1 VTRDARL
8 RLEALQRFTDLGSGF
23 AIASHDLEIRGA
35 GNLLGKDQSGQI
47 EAVGFDLYS
56 ELMAEA
62 VRELR
67 GEAPRPDMDPDVQL
81 PVPAFIPDAY
91 MPDVH
96 QRLYFYKRLAQ
107 ASSDEEL
114 EEARAEIVDRY
125 GDTPDEL
132 DALLELMAVKVRLRA
147 LRIRGLDAGPGRL
160 VFALGP
166 DAALDPFLLAK
177 HVQKSAGALRL
188 TPDMKLVA
196 TFGAR
201 TAAATPARGSKK
213 TAGKTASS
221 GPVAPPPSASPA
233 AEATRGRELLEEA
246 RKVLH
251 GLAACVRPE

>member
-1 VTRDARL
+1 
-8 RLEALQRFTDLGSGF
+8 
-23 AIASHDLEIRGA
+23 
-35 GNLLGKDQSGQI
+35 
-47 EAVGFDLYS
+47 
-56 ELMAEA
+56 MAEA

-81 PVPAFIPDAY
+81 PVPAFIPDVY

-114 EEARAEIVDRY
+114 EEARAEIIDRY

-132 DALLELMAVKVRLRA
+132 DALLEVMAVKVRLRA

-166 DAALDPFLLAK
+166 DATLDPFELAR
-177 HVQKSAGALRL
+177 HVQRSGGTLRL

-196 TFGAR
+196 TVGPRPAS
-201 TAAATPARGSKK
+201 ATPTRGAAK
-213 TAGKTASS
+213 TRVVPGGSRPIGT
-221 GPVAPPPSASPA
+221 PPAASPA
-233 AEATRGRELLEEA
+233 AEAARGRELLEEA
-246 RKVLH
+246 RRVLA
-251 GLAACVRPE
+251 GLASCARPG

>member
-1 VTRDARL
+1 
-8 RLEALQRFTDLGSGF
+8 
-23 AIASHDLEIRGA
+23 
-35 GNLLGKDQSGQI
+35 
-47 EAVGFDLYS
+47 
-56 ELMAEA
+56 MAEA

-81 PVPAFIPDAY
+81 PVPAFIPDGY

-114 EEARAEIVDRY
+114 EEARAEIIDRY

-132 DALLELMAVKVRLRA
+132 DALFELMAVKVRLRA
-147 LRIRGLDAGPGRL
+147 LRIRGLDAGPGKL

-166 DAALDPFLLAK
+166 DAALDPFALAR
-177 HVQKSAGALRL
+177 HVQRSGGALRL

-196 TFGAR
+196 AVGPRGAS
-201 TAAATPARGSKK
+201 ATPVRGSSKSSVK
-213 TAGKTASS
+213 TKGS
-221 GPVAPPPSASPA
+221 VPPPAPSPATPA

-246 RKVLH
+246 RRVLA
-251 GLAACVRPE
+251 GLASCVQAG

>member
-1 VTRDARL
+1 
-8 RLEALQRFTDLGSGF
+8 
-23 AIASHDLEIRGA
+23 
-35 GNLLGKDQSGQI
+35 
-47 EAVGFDLYS
+47 
-56 ELMAEA
+56 MAEA

-160 VFALGP
+160 VFALGA
-166 DAALDPFLLAK
+166 DAALDPFELAR
-177 HVQKSAGALRL
+177 HVQRSGGVLRL

-196 TFGAR
+196 SVGQRPAS
-201 TAAATPARGSKK
+201 ATPIRGSAKSRMK
-213 TAGKTASS
+213 TGSS
-221 GPVAPPPSASPA
+221 GRGAVAAPSSPA

-246 RKVLH
+246 RRVLS
-251 GLAACVRPE
+251 GLAACVRPG